1 MVKTAFA
8 RNLRVIG
15 ALSVQRR
22 ITAPVLYRS
31 YTMKRMMIA
40 ATIAALSTSV
50 AFAATDIADIDIDGD
65 GLVSEA
71 ELYTAYPKFD
81 KNFFGDIDM
90 NDDGRLDSDELYAI
104 PAQNAIARA
113 TADNS
118 TLMADIDGDGFVTLE
133 ELTTIVPGFSNID
146 FDSLDTNDDNR
157 LTAVEMS
164 AEGASALINGETA
177 VEMAVQMD
185 VLDTDKDQFLTYSE
199 LLAGFPDVPQVGFDD
214 IDTNDDNRVSSK
226 EYYSDG
232 ARNMLNQ
239 Y

>member
-1 MVKTAFA
+1 
-8 RNLRVIG
+8 
-15 ALSVQRR
+15 
-22 ITAPVLYRS
+22 
-31 YTMKRMMIA
+31 MKRMMIA